1 MPPQSGFCS
10 GIFGRAGAF
19 RAGLFLFL
27 LLLPAVLSAQPLRQR
42 RIGEAVFVFP
52 PGLAQAAQNL
62 AGVYPELG
70 RELRESLGWEYDRTP
85 TVVLID
91 DRARFEE
98 WAGNPFFSAFA
109 VPERELIVLDHHRLS
124 DPGAL
129 RATFKHEL
137 CHLLLGR
144 HIGRDRLPRW
154 LNEGVAQWSS
164 DGLSELLAGQETVSL
179 PAAAAS
185 GRLFRLSALAEG
197 FPHTRSGLALAYA
210 QSRSVVDYLVRE
222 HGRRGLLDLLAALKA
237 GDAPEDAIRTAL
249 GISPAQLES
258 DWRESLETTP
268 AWLLFLAQYLYEF
281 LFAGAALSTVYGFIR
296 LRLRHRRYTDGED
309 EDEEDE

>member
-1 MPPQSGFCS
+1 
-10 GIFGRAGAF
+10 
-19 RAGLFLFL
+19 
-27 LLLPAVLSAQPLRQR
+27 
-42 RIGEAVFVFP
+42 
-52 PGLAQAAQNL
+52 LAQAVQNL
-62 AGVYPELG
+62 GAVYPELG

-85 TVVLID
+85 TVVLFD
-91 DRARFEE
+91 DRERFEE
-98 WAGNPFFSAFA
+98 WAGTPFFSAFA
-109 VPERELIVLDHHRLS
+109 VPDRELIVLDHQRLS

-144 HIGRDRLPRW
+144 HIDRDRLPRW

-164 DGLSELLAGQETVSL
+164 DGLSELLTSQENVSL

-197 FPHTRSGLALAYA
+197 FPRTRSGLALAYA

-222 HGRRGLLDLLAALKA
+222 YGRRGLLDLLEALKA
-237 GDAPEDAIRTAL
+237 GDAPGEAVRTAL

-268 AWLLFLAQYLYEF
+268 AWLLFLAQYLYEL
-281 LFAGAALSTVYGFIR
+281 LFAAAALSTVYGFIR

-309 EDEEDE
+309 EED